1 MENIEIKSMV
11 TINNVVFGNV
21 TMNVTEY
28 GILNIYNSNNCW
40 ICGIDLG
47 DIKTFTS
54 TSLDVYYK
62 VNKLISEF
70 SELE

>member
-1 MENIEIKSMV
+1 METIEIKSMI
-11 TINNVVFGNV
+11 TINKIVFGNV

-28 GILNIYNSNNCW
+28 GILNIFNSNGW

-62 VNKLISEF
+62 VNKLISE
-70 SELE
+70 LE

>member
-1 MENIEIKSMV
+1 MESIEIKIKSMI

-21 TMNVTEY
+21 TMNVTDY
-28 GILNIYNSNNCW
+28 GILNVFNSNGW

-47 DIKTFTS
+47 NIKTFTS

-62 VNKLISEF
+62 VNKLISE
-70 SELE
+70 LE

>member
-1 MENIEIKSMV
+1 MESMEKSMV

-28 GILNIYNSNNCW
+28 SILNVFNSDNRW

-47 DIKTFTS
+47 DIKNFTS

-62 VNKLISEF
+62 VNKLISE
-70 SELE
+70 LE